1 MAKRDYYEILGV
13 QKGASA
19 EELKKAY
26 RAQAVKHHPDKN
38 PGDKKAEQ
46 TFKEISEA
54 YDVLKDD
61 QKRAAYDRFGHQAF
75 EGGMG
80 GAGAHGGGP
89 GMGGFDFRAGGTGG
103 FSDIFEDLFGE
114 FMGGGGRRGTAQQA
128 AARGSDLRYNME
140 ISLEDAF
147 NGQAKNIKIS
157 TLGSCETC
165 KGSGAA
171 DGGKPE
177 ICSTCKGAGKIR
189 MQQGFFTVERPCAAC
204 QGTGTVIKNPCRT
217 CHGQGRVR
225 REKTLAVNIPA
236 GVEEGTRIRLSGE
249 GEAGL
254 RGGPAGDL
262 YIFLNITRHPLFE
275 REGQNLHIKAPIK
288 MTLATLGG
296 SIEIPTIEGTKAKLA
311 IPAGTQG
318 GQQLRLKGKGM
329 SVMRSRSRGD
339 MFVHIQVET
348 PHRLNRKQKELLE
361 EFAAA
366 SGTDSS
372 PEAEK
377 FAAKTKSFQED
388 LNK

>member
-13 QKGASA
+13 KKGATA

-46 TFKEISEA
+46 QFKEISEA
-54 YDVLKDD
+54 YDVLKDE
-61 QKRAAYDRFGHQAF
+61 QKRSAYDRYGHQAF

-80 GAGAHGGGP
+80 GSGGQGGS

-114 FMGGGGRRGTAQQA
+114 FMNNGGGRRGTSQQA

-140 ISLEDAF
+140 ISLEEAF
-147 NGQAKNIKIS
+147 SGQAKNIKIS

-165 KGSGAA
+165 HGSGSG
-171 DGGKPE
+171 DGAKPE
-177 ICSTCKGAGKIR
+177 TCPTCKGAGKIR
-189 MQQGFFTVERPCAAC
+189 MQQGFFTVERVCAAC
-204 QGTGTVIKNPCRT
+204 QGTGSIIKNPCRT

-275 REGQNLHIKAPIK
+275 RDGQNLHIKAPIK

-296 SIEIPTIEGTKAKLA
+296 SVEIPTIEGTKAKLT
-311 IPAGTQG
+311 IPAATQS
-318 GQQLRLKGKGM
+318 GQQFRLKGKGM

-366 SGTDSS
+366 SGSDSS

-377 FAAKTKSFQED
+377 FVAKTKSFQE
-388 LNK
+388 